1 MKFYLIPPNKHL
13 EMMAL
18 GNAGYFCLAHH
29 YMNDKNYRQ
38 HFLNIRSADKN
49 AFITL
54 DNGAAEE
61 SLVTRKELIKIV
73 KELKPS
79 EVIAPDVL
87 FNKDKTLENFHL
99 FLDKMLEKNLLEDT
113 KLFACPQGSSKEEW
127 LECYWHM
134 ATNKH
139 VSCIGLSKIAVPK
152 CWNNVTGDKQI
163 GKSRNQCITELLH
176 RGLILKPFHLL
187 GMGEHDEFELYK
199 TLNIKEI
206 RSSDS
211 CYTVLSAINGIRFD
225 SGDTTRVPTT
235 NDYFNATLN
244 EEQKHIAI
252 SNINYLKERYGT
264 TSKAVTHSLVY

>member
-13 EMMAL
+13 ELMEL

-29 YMNDKNYRQ
+29 YINDKNYKK
-38 HFLNIRSADKN
+38 HFLNIRETNPN

-54 DNGAAEE
+54 DNGAAED

-73 KELKPS
+73 KELRPS

-87 FNKDKTLENFHL
+87 FNKEQTLMNFES
-99 FLDKMLEKNLLEDT
+99 FIEKMLERDLLSQT
-113 KLFACPQGSSKEEW
+113 KLFACPQGSTKDEW
-127 LECYWHM
+127 LECYWQM
-134 ATNKH
+134 VSNQH

-152 CWNNVTGDKQI
+152 CWNEAVGDTMI
-163 GKSRNQCITELLH
+163 GKSRNQCVAELLQ
-176 RGLILKPFHLL
+176 RGLVVKPFHLL

-199 TLNIKEI
+199 TMNIKEI

-225 SGDTTRVPTT
+225 SGDTTRIPTT
-235 NDYFNATLN
+235 NSYFDTILTD
-244 EEQKHIAI
+244 EQISIAS
-252 SNINYLKERYGT
+252 SNINYLKEKYGT
-264 TSKAVTHSLVY
+264 TKNVTHSFLH